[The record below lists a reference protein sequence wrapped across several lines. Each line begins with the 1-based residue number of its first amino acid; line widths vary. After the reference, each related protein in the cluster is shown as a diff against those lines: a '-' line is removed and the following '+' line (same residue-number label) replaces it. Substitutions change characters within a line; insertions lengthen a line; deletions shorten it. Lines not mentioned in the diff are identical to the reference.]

1 MMKFTNT
8 VRKRIL
14 LFIQF
19 SFTFTFKIFFFL
31 CKAHEIFNCFKLI
44 YGQDFLRKKVKQCK
58 KKKSKP
64 LLTEKLGACWEVW
77 GRGRKRHSLWFNA
90 LGLQK
95 HGVGT
100 VIGFLSL
107 AFENRLLKSLKRKSL
122 QERIAQAVWVLTK

>member
-8 VRKRIL
+8 IQKRIL

-19 SFTFTFKIFFFL
+19 SLLLLSKFFFL
-31 CKAHEIFNCFKLI
+31 CKAHDIFNCFKII
-44 YGQDFLRKKVKQCK
+44 YGQDFLLKKFKQYK
-58 KKKSKP
+58 RKSKP

-77 GRGRKRHSLWFNA
+77 GRSKKRHSLWFNA

-100 VIGFLSL
+100 VIGFLSI